1 MALTD
6 RDRAILEFE
15 RGWWLEE
22 GPKEVAMR
30 TRLDLSPSRYREL
43 LARLLD
49 EPEAMTLD
57 PLLVRR
63 LLKQRDRKRKTRFE
77 GRTAGE
83 PPRR

>member
-6 RDRAILEFE
+6 RDRAILAFE
-15 RGWWLEE
+15 QGWWLEE

-30 TRLDLSPSRYREL
+30 SRLDLSPSRYREL

-49 EPEAMTLD
+49 EPEAMALD

-63 LLKQRDRKRKTRFE
+63 LIQQRDRKRKARYE
-77 GRTAGE
+77 DRSAGE
-83 PPRR
+83 PPVR